1 MSKVD
6 WDALEAVLLEAH
18 AREDHASLITH
29 YDKASLLAERENDM
43 DRAAF
48 FATYAWIY
56 ALELGEARAA
66 QLESRLR
73 KWGKVDEERQ

>member
-1 MSKVD
+1 MRADD

-18 AREDHASLITH
+18 ARDDRLSLIGH
-29 YDKASLLAERENDM
+29 CDRASQAAETEGDL

-56 ALELGEARAA
+56 ALELGDARAA
-66 QLESRLR
+66 DLRARLR
-73 KWGKVDEERQ
+73 GWGRIDLEDT